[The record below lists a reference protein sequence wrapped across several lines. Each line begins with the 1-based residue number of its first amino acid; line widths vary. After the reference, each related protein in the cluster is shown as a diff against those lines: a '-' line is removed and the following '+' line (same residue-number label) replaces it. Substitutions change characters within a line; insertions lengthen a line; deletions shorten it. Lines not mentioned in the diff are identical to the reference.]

1 MSSAIVKND
10 NSFRQHRTNEYSREI
25 YDFARGAVR
34 VAAATTYNATDIL
47 GYQLLDKGT
56 GTLTL
61 SFKDGG
67 TDIVITAAELTA
79 MGAGA
84 YKERRQHLDSIT
96 TGTGM
101 TLMVFI

>member
-10 NSFRQHRTNEYSREI
+10 KSFYEHRAFEYSRQI
-25 YDFARGAVR
+25 YDFSRGAVR
-34 VAAATTYNATDIL
+34 VAAASTYDTTDIL
-47 GYQLLDKGT
+47 GYQLLNKGT

-67 TDIVITAAELTA
+67 TDIIITAAELTA

-84 YKERRQHLDSIT
+84 YEERRQHLDSIT
-96 TGTGM
+96 TGAGM

>member
-1 MSSAIVKND
+1 MSSAIVKD
-10 NSFRQHRTNEYSREI
+10 DLSYEEIRANEYARRM
-25 YDFARGAVR
+25 YDFFRGAVR
-34 VAAATTYNATDIL
+34 VAAGATYNATDIL
-47 GYQLLDKGT
+47 GYQLLNIGT

-84 YKERRQHLDSIT
+84 YEERRQHLDSIT
-96 TGTGM
+96 AGTGM

>member
-1 MSSAIVKND
+1 MSAIVKD
-10 NSFRQHRTNEYSREI
+10 DKSFIEQRANE
-25 YDFARGAVR
+25 FARRVFDLSQGAVR
-34 VAAATTYNATDIL
+34 VAAASTYNATDIL

-84 YKERRQHLDSIT
+84 YKERHQHLDSIT

-101 TLMVFI
+101 TLMAFI